1 MPYLP
6 TPPPV
11 TTSSLTYTMAL
22 KGSKKLKEEKM
33 VNDLRKSSTK
43 NQDEDE
49 IRLQS
54 QLLNSL
60 QEKVAEMEEV
70 RTYNTYT

>member
-6 TPPPV
+6 TPPV
-11 TTSSLTYTMAL
+11 TTTSSLTYTMAL

-33 VNDLRKSSTK
+33 VNDLRKSSSTK

-70 RTYNTYT
+70 RTSYNT